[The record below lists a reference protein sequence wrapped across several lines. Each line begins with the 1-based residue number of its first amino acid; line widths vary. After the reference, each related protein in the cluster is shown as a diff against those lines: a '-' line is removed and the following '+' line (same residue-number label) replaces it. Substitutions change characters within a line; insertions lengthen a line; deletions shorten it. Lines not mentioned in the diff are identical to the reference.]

1 MKIRPLNLAMVAAA
15 VAALLLACDSPLPT
29 GVGEDV
35 LNASRVQRSG
45 TPQAVPLKGS
55 TKGMVVGVHPYGS
68 PGWVAQDCPSEAYA
82 VVYEY
87 LGYGQATHLG
97 RFSIHGSECLN
108 GETLQTAKAE
118 YTLTAANG
126 DEIEFGYISG
136 FAIPQPPFPPTVFH
150 WTAQGLWCDGGTG
163 RFASATCEGAWSGGF
178 NMATGETWSTIDAT
192 ITYDAS
198 DRRN

>member
-55 TKGMVVGVHPYGS
+55 TKGMVIGVHPYGS
-68 PGWVAQDCPSEAYA
+68 PDWAAQGCPSEAYA

>member
-1 MKIRPLNLAMVAAA
+1 MKIRSLKLALVAAA
-15 VAALLLACDSPLPT
+15 AAVVFLACDSLAPT
-29 GVGEDV
+29 EVDDGVLSV
-35 LNASRVQRSG
+35 SQVQEAG
-45 TPQAVPLKGS
+45 VEQEVPLKGS
-55 TKGMVVGVHPYGS
+55 TNGMVIGVQPYGS
-68 PGWVAQDCPSEAYA
+68 PGWGAQGCPSEAYS

-108 GETLQTAKAE
+108 METLQTAKAE

-126 DEIEFGYISG
+126 DEIELGYVSG

-178 NMATGETWSTIDAT
+178 NMATGKTWSTIDAT
-192 ITYDAS
+192 LTYDAS
-198 DRRN
+198 DRSN

>member
-1 MKIRPLNLAMVAAA
+1 MKIRPLNLAIVAAA
-15 VAALLLACDSPLPT
+15 VTVVFLACDSQLPT
-29 GVGEDV
+29 GIAEGSLD
-35 LNASRVQRSG
+35 ASPLLATG
-45 TPQAVPLKGS
+45 IPQAVPLEGS

-68 PGWVAQDCPSEAYA
+68 PGWVSQGCPSEAYA

-108 GETLQTAKAE
+108 VETLQTARAE

-126 DEIEFGYISG
+126 DELELGYVSG

-163 RFASATCEGAWSGGF
+163 RFASATCEGSWSGGF
-178 NMATGETWSTIDAT
+178 NMATTKTWSTLDAT

-198 DRRN
+198 DRSD

>member
-1 MKIRPLNLAMVAAA
+1 MKIRPLNLAIVAAA
-15 VAALLLACDSPLPT
+15 VAAVLLACDSPLPT
-29 GVGEDV
+29 GVGEDA
-35 LNASRVQRSG
+35 LNAKLVHGAG
-45 TPQAVPLKGS
+45 TPQAVPLKGR
-55 TKGMVVGVHPYGS
+55 TKGMVIGGHPYGS
-68 PGWVAQDCPSEAYA
+68 PGWIAKGCPDETYA
-82 VVYEY
+82 LVNEY

-97 RFSIHGSECLN
+97 RFSIQGSECLN
-108 GETLQTAKAE
+108 MDTLQMANGE

-126 DEIEFGYISG
+126 DKLEFRYPGG
-136 FAIPQPPFPPTVFH
+136 FAVPQPPFPPTVVH

-178 NMATGETWSTIDAT
+178 NMVTGETWSTIDAT

>member
-1 MKIRPLNLAMVAAA
+1 MKIRPLNLAIVAAA

-35 LNASRVQRSG
+35 LNASRAQRSG

-55 TKGMVVGVHPYGS
+55 TKGMVIGMYPYGS
-68 PGWVAQDCPSEAYA
+68 PDWDAKGCPSDAYA
-82 VVYEY
+82 LVNEY

-97 RFSIHGSECLN
+97 RFSIQGSECLDVATMQFVK
-108 GETLQTAKAE
+108 GE

-126 DEIEFGYISG
+126 DELEFRVPGG
-136 FAIPQPPFPPTVFH
+136 FAVPQPPFPPTVFH

-163 RFASATCEGAWSGGF
+163 RFASAKCEGAWSGGF
-178 NMATGETWSTIDAT
+178 NMATGETWSSIDAT

-198 DRRN
+198 DRRD